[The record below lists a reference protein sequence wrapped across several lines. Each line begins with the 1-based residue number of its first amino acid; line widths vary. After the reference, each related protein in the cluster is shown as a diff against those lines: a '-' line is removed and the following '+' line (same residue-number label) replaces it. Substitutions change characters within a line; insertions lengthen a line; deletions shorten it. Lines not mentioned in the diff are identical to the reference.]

1 MRNIEVK
8 ENGSM
13 WKLATFWGCEQL
25 PSDGCSLFWK
35 SLWHLCIVTFLTTLT
50 GAGLGDLVATTVAS
64 FVMGTFIWGITN
76 MVLATIL
83 AMILAVCSVA
93 KPIAIY
99 EGADEDSNN
108 VVMKTIYNM
117 KTIKRGFKE
126 KYCPL
131 VEEVAQED

>member
-35 SLWHLCIVTFLTTLT
+35 SLWHLCIVSFLTTLV

-64 FVMGTFIWGITN
+64 ITMGTFIWGVTN
-76 MVLATIL
+76 MVLGLMLCIVLFACLIAL
-83 AMILAVCSVA
+83 
-93 KPIAIY
+93 PIALCA
-99 EGADEDSNN
+99 EADEDSEN
-108 VVMKTIYNM
+108 VVMKTIYNI
-117 KTIKRGFKE
+117 KTIKQGLKE
-126 KYCPL
+126 KWCPL
-131 VEEVAQED
+131 VVEIEEEK